1 MSNQNI
7 SNGSVRLNIQ
17 HKFKLFRGQPFKCQP
32 HKMAKHAQT
41 NCFFVF
47 NHFVG
52 LALNPFRTAK
62 PATNDNHRPCLKS
75 KPQVKCHWSFRVGQ
89 TSEDEGHSRRTFDSR
104 HSPQDKPRKATHARP
119 DPPTPD
125 TAHKLP
131 NILERAN
138 LALPPAFHSK
148 HKALWFSWIL
158 FK

>member
-1 MSNQNI
+1 MHLLYQCWSCWIFVLLYLGSIRKNIYFSN
-7 SNGSVRLNIQ
+7 LY
-17 HKFKLFRGQPFKCQP
+17 LLYFKCSII
-32 HKMAKHAQT
+32 KT
-41 NCFFVF
+41 NVQ
-47 NHFVG
+47 NLTLLG
-52 LALNPFRTAK
+52 LQNRLQ
-62 PATNDNHRPCLKS
+62 NHRPCLKS

-119 DPPTPD
+119 EPPTPD